1 MYSTLISID
10 PYSTVPMLFCA
21 GHRHGGE
28 VIAVQ
33 ANFSYG
39 AQVFVEIEEII
50 SSYQVGILGD
60 WGTLKRIPFFN

>member
-1 MYSTLISID
+1 MYVHLSQID
-10 PYSTVPMLFCA
+10 PYGTISCA

-39 AQVFVEIEEII
+39 AQVFEEIEEII

-60 WGTLKRIPFFN
+60 LGHLKGMLF